1 MAFSIGKTTGIRE
14 SAGDKTISLVC
25 YTVIFIFTAAC
36 VIPFM
41 IALSASFSDELSVAK
56 YGFSLFPRKL
66 SLSAYRML
74 FKTNQIYHSYG
85 VSVFVTFF
93 GTLFSLLVTVL
104 IAYPLASGKLKYGN
118 KINFFVYFTMLF
130 NGGLIPTYMLVSR
143 YLHLKDN
150 LLVLIVPVLVNP
162 WNMFLM
168 RNFFMSVPS
177 SLAESARMDGA
188 NEISILFRI
197 ILPVS
202 VPSLAAVGL
211 FYALGYWNN
220 WFQAMLFIDR
230 NHLQPL
236 QMMIMKMLRN
246 VEFMTQMAG
255 QLRIQILDLPS
266 STIKM
271 ATAMV
276 TIGPI
281 VLLYPFLQRY
291 FTSGIMVGA
300 VKG

>member
-1 MAFSIGKTTGIRE
+1 MSHRAKGKIIE
-14 SAGDKTISLVC
+14 SGSDQAVIIIS
-25 YTVIFIFTAAC
+25 YTFIFLFTAAC
-36 VIPFM
+36 LVPFL
-41 IALSASFSDELSVAK
+41 IALSASFSDELSVAR
-56 YGFSLFPRKL
+56 YGFGLFPRKL
-66 SLSAYRML
+66 SLSAYKML
-74 FKTNQIYHSYG
+74 FQTNQIYQSYG
-85 VSVFVTFF
+85 VSLFVTVF
-93 GTLFSLLVTVL
+93 GTLLSLLVTVL

-143 YLHLKDN
+143 YLHMKDN
-150 LLVLIVPVLVNP
+150 LLVLIIPVLVNP

-168 RNFFMSVPS
+168 RNFFTSVPP
-177 SLAESARMDGA
+177 SLAESARLDGA
-188 NEISILFRI
+188 SEVSILFKI

-246 VEFMTQMAG
+246 VEFMSQMAG
-255 QLRIQILDLPS
+255 QLRMQVMDLPS
-266 STIKM
+266 STMKM

>member
-1 MAFSIGKTTGIRE
+1 MSHRAKGKIIE
-14 SAGDKTISLVC
+14 SGSDQAVTIIS
-25 YTVIFIFTAAC
+25 YTFIFLFTAAC
-36 VIPFM
+36 LVPFL
-41 IALSASFSDELSVAK
+41 IALSASFSDELSVAR
-56 YGFSLFPRKL
+56 YGFGLFPRKL
-66 SLSAYRML
+66 SLSAYKML
-74 FKTNQIYHSYG
+74 FQTNQIYQSYG
-85 VSVFVTFF
+85 VSLFVTVF
-93 GTLFSLLVTVL
+93 GTLLSLLVTVL

-143 YLHLKDN
+143 YLHMKDN
-150 LLVLIVPVLVNP
+150 LLVLIIPVLVNP

-168 RNFFMSVPS
+168 RNFFTSVPP
-177 SLAESARMDGA
+177 SLAESARLDGA
-188 NEISILFRI
+188 SEVNILFKI

-246 VEFMTQMAG
+246 VEFMSQMAG
-255 QLRIQILDLPS
+255 QLRMQVMDLPS
-266 STIKM
+266 STMKM

>member
-1 MAFSIGKTTGIRE
+1 MAFNIRKKPGIRE
-14 SAGDKTISLVC
+14 PAGDKMISLVC
-25 YTVIFIFTAAC
+25 YAVVFVFAAMC
-36 VIPFM
+36 VIPFI

-56 YGFSLFPRKL
+56 YGFSLFPRQL

-74 FKTNQIYHSYG
+74 FKTSQIYQSYG
-85 VSVFVTFF
+85 VSLFVTFF
-93 GTLFSLLVTVL
+93 GTLSSLLVTVL

-130 NGGLIPTYMLVSR
+130 NGGLIPTYMLISR
-143 YLHLKDN
+143 YLHMKDN
-150 LLVLIVPVLVNP
+150 LLVLIVPVLINP

-177 SLAESARMDGA
+177 SLAESARIDGA
-188 NEISILFRI
+188 NEIAILFRI

-202 VPSLAAVGL
+202 VPSLAAIGL

-255 QLRIQILDLPS
+255 QLHIQALDLPS

-281 VLLYPFLQRY
+281 VLLYPVLQRY

>member
-1 MAFSIGKTTGIRE
+1 MKKHIRE
-14 SAGDKTISLVC
+14 TVSDKALSAFCYICVLV
-25 YTVIFIFTAAC
+25 FAALC
-36 VIPFM
+36 IVPFL
-41 IALSASFSDELSVAK
+41 IALSASFSEEAAILRDGFSIFPR
-56 YGFSLFPRKL
+56 GFSLA
-66 SLSAYRML
+66 AYKML
-74 FKTNQIYHSYG
+74 FKTNQIYQSYG
-85 VSVFVTFF
+85 VSIFVTLA
-93 GTLFSLLVTVL
+93 GTLLSLLVTVL
-104 IAYPLASGKLKYGN
+104 IAYPLATGKLRYGRG
-118 KINFFVYFTMLF
+118 INFFVYFTMLF
-130 NGGLIPTYMLVSR
+130 SGGLIPTYMLISR
-143 YLHLKDN
+143 YLHLKNN
-150 LLVLIVPVLVNP
+150 LLVLIIPVLINP

-168 RNFFMSVPS
+168 RNFFLSVPG
-177 SLAESARMDGA
+177 SLAESARLDGA
-188 NEISILFRI
+188 REVGILFRI

-202 VPSLAAVGL
+202 TPALAAVGL

-220 WFQAMLFIDR
+220 WFQAMLYIDR

-255 QLRIQILDLPS
+255 QLRIQTFDLPS
-266 STIKM
+266 STMRM

-291 FTSGIMVGA
+291 FTTGIMVGA

>member
-1 MAFSIGKTTGIRE
+1 MTRKIGGSTGDTVLT
-14 SAGDKTISLVC
+14 GVC
-25 YTVIFIFTAAC
+25 YTVILFFTAAC
-36 VIPFM
+36 VIPFV
-41 IALSASFSDELSVAK
+41 IALSASFSNEAAIARH
-56 YGFSLFPRKL
+56 GFGLLPRNF
-66 SLSAYRML
+66 SLSAYSML
-74 FKTNQIYHSYG
+74 FKTSQIYQSYG
-85 VSVFVTFF
+85 VSIFVTLF
-93 GTLFSLLVTVL
+93 GTILSLLVTVL
-104 IAYPLASGKLKYGN
+104 LAYPLAAGRLKYGDR
-118 KINFFVYFTMLF
+118 INFFVYFTMLF

-143 YLHLKDN
+143 YLHMKDN
-150 LLVLIVPVLVNP
+150 LLVLILPVLINP

-168 RNFFMSVPS
+168 RNFFVSVPS
-177 SLAESARMDGA
+177 SLAESARIDGA
-188 NEISILFRI
+188 NEVSILFKI
-197 ILPVS
+197 VLPVS
-202 VPSLAAVGL
+202 TPALAAVGL

-220 WFQAMLFIDR
+220 WFQAMLYIDR

-255 QLRIQILDLPS
+255 QLRIQSLDLPS
-266 STIKM
+266 STMKM

>member
-1 MAFSIGKTTGIRE
+1 MIKTRIRQSFGDCLLTAF
-14 SAGDKTISLVC
+14 C
-25 YTVIFIFTAAC
+25 YAFVLGFAALC
-36 VIPFM
+36 IIPFVM
-41 IALSASFSDELSVAK
+41 ALSASFSDETEVAK
-56 YGFSLFPRKL
+56 YGFSLIPRKL
-66 SLSAYRML
+66 SLSAYKML
-74 FKTNQIYHSYG
+74 FSSNQIYQSYG
-85 VSVFVTFF
+85 VSVFVTLF
-93 GTLFSLLVTVL
+93 GTFLSLLVTVL
-104 IAYPLASGKLKYGN
+104 IAYPLATGKLKYGN
-118 KINFFVYFTMLF
+118 KINFYVYFTMLF
-130 NGGLIPTYMLVSR
+130 SGGLVPTYMLISR

-150 LLVLIVPVLVNP
+150 LLVLIIPVLVNP

-168 RNFFMSVPS
+168 RNFFASIPA
-177 SLAESARMDGA
+177 SLSESARIDGA
-188 NEISILFRI
+188 GEITILFRI

-236 QMMIMKMLRN
+236 PMMIMKMLRN
-246 VEFMTQMAG
+246 VDFMTQMAG
-255 QLRIQILDLPS
+255 QMHIQAFDLPS
-266 STIKM
+266 LTIKM

-281 VLLYPFLQRY
+281 VLLYPFVQRY

-300 VKG
+300 IKG

>member
-1 MAFSIGKTTGIRE
+1 MDHRIVKTKKIRE
-14 SAGDKTISLVC
+14 SAGDKTVAIISYTLV
-25 YTVIFIFTAAC
+25 FLFTAVC
-36 VIPFM
+36 LIPFL
-41 IALSASFSDELSVAK
+41 IALSASFSDDLSIAR
-56 YGFSLFPRKL
+56 YGFNILPRKF
-66 SLSAYRML
+66 SLSAYKML
-74 FKTNQIYHSYG
+74 FRSSQIYQSYG
-85 VSVFVTFF
+85 VSIFVTVF
-93 GTLFSLLVTVL
+93 GTLLSLMVTVL

-130 NGGLIPTYMLVSR
+130 NGGLIPTYMLISR
-143 YLHLKDN
+143 YLHMKDN
-150 LLVLIVPVLVNP
+150 LLVLIIPVLVNP

-168 RNFFMSVPS
+168 RNFFTSIPP
-177 SLAESARMDGA
+177 SLAESARIDGA
-188 NEISILFRI
+188 HEISILFRI

-202 VPSLAAVGL
+202 IPSLAAVGL

-255 QLRIQILDLPS
+255 QLRISVIDLPS
-266 STIKM
+266 STMKM
-271 ATAMV
+271 ATAIV
-276 TIGPI
+276 TVGPI
-281 VLLYPFLQRY
+281 VFLYPFLQRY

>member
-1 MAFSIGKTTGIRE
+1 MLYRGKRKIIE
-14 SAGDKTISLVC
+14 SGGDRAVITIS
-25 YTVIFIFTAAC
+25 YTFIFLFTAAC
-36 VIPFM
+36 LIPFL
-41 IALSASFSDELSVAK
+41 IALSASFSDELSVAR
-56 YGFSLFPRKL
+56 YGFGLFPRKI
-66 SLSAYRML
+66 SLSAYKML
-74 FKTNQIYHSYG
+74 FQTSQIYQSYG
-85 VSVFVTFF
+85 VSIFVTVF
-93 GTLFSLLVTVL
+93 GTLLSLLVTVL

-130 NGGLIPTYMLVSR
+130 NGGLIPTYMLISR
-143 YLHLKDN
+143 YLHMKDN
-150 LLVLIVPVLVNP
+150 LMVLIIPVLVNP

-168 RNFFMSVPS
+168 RNFFTSVPS
-177 SLAESARMDGA
+177 SLAESARIDGA
-188 NEISILFRI
+188 SEVSILFRI

-246 VEFMTQMAG
+246 VEFMSQMAG
-255 QLRIQILDLPS
+255 QLRMQVMDLPS
-266 STIKM
+266 STMKM
-271 ATAMV
+271 ATAMI

>member
-1 MAFSIGKTTGIRE
+1 MYYVYNIQE
-14 SAGDKTISLVC
+14 STSDKVLNLVC
-25 YTVIFIFTAAC
+25 KAVIFIFTAVC
-36 VIPFM
+36 IIPFV
-41 IALSASFSDELSVAK
+41 IALSASFSEELSIARS
-56 YGFSLFPRKL
+56 GFGLFPHKF
-66 SLSAYRML
+66 SLSAYNML
-74 FKTNQIYHSYG
+74 FRTNQIYQSYG
-85 VSVFVTFF
+85 VSIFVTVF
-93 GTLFSLLVTVL
+93 GTLLSLLVTVL

-130 NGGLIPTYMLVSR
+130 NGGLIPTYMLIAR
-143 YLHLKDN
+143 YLQLKDN
-150 LLVLIVPVLVNP
+150 LLVLIIPVLVNP

-168 RNFFMSVPS
+168 RNFFVSIPG
-177 SLAESARMDGA
+177 SLSESARIDGA
-188 NEISILFRI
+188 NELSILFKI

-220 WFQAMLFIDR
+220 WFLAMLYIDR

-236 QMMIMKMLRN
+236 QMMVMKMLRN
-246 VEFMTQMAG
+246 VEFMSQMAG
-255 QLRIQILDLPS
+255 QLRIQVIDLPS
-266 STIKM
+266 STMRM

-281 VLLYPFLQRY
+281 VLLYPFIQRY

>member
-1 MAFSIGKTTGIRE
+1 MPYRTKKKIIESGGDRTIISI
-14 SAGDKTISLVC
+14 S
-25 YTVIFIFTAAC
+25 YTFIFLFTAVC
-36 VIPFM
+36 IIPFI
-41 IALSASFSDELSVAK
+41 IALSVSFSDELSVAR
-56 YGFSLFPRKL
+56 YGFGLFPRKF
-66 SLSAYRML
+66 SLSAYKML
-74 FKTNQIYHSYG
+74 FQTSQIYQSYG
-85 VSVFVTFF
+85 VSIFVTVF
-93 GTLFSLLVTVL
+93 GTLLSLLVTVL

-118 KINFFVYFTMLF
+118 RINFFVYFTMLF
-130 NGGLIPTYMLVSR
+130 NGGLIPTYMLISR
-143 YLHLKDN
+143 YLHMKDN
-150 LLVLIVPVLVNP
+150 LLVLIVPVLINP

-168 RNFFMSVPS
+168 RNFFTSVPS
-177 SLAESARMDGA
+177 SLAESARIDGA
-188 NEISILFRI
+188 GEISILFKI

-246 VEFMTQMAG
+246 VEFMSQMAG
-255 QLRIQILDLPS
+255 QLRIQVMDLPS
-266 STIKM
+266 STMKM